1 MPINVPQHIKLDKTA
16 LVRIKLYLEF
26 VAIALLGTFIL
37 WKGVWA
43 GWNKLGSDFPQYYL
57 GAKLVAEHYSL
68 DRFYDWIW
76 LQRIA
81 NHFGVHHELVGF
93 SGLTPFSTFPLLP
106 LVWLEVMQAK
116 HVWVLLNIGILV
128 ATVHVLSKT
137 CGLTAR
143 KTWLIALLAVIPLR
157 NDLALGQMHLLVFAL
172 LVLGWRF
179 HLRGKQVAGGCCIAL
194 AGALKIYPLFYCF
207 YFLVKKRWNALGAAV
222 ATTVACGVASLVL
235 FGKTATNVFLWR
247 QLPRL
252 LNGEALNPYL
262 TSSTSTAAMFHGL
275 FLFEP
280 EWNPHPLVSSPLL
293 YATFY
298 ALWQALL
305 AATVVS
311 QIRRRFE
318 PDERE
323 SVEWCAFLTLL
334 MFLSS
339 TPETYHFVVLIGA
352 AVPTYAILKK
362 LRPRLSWLYLALYAI
377 ACNAR
382 NIVPHGSD
390 PAALTGVLI
399 PKLWAGVGL
408 IVLYAVVLSSTPTL
422 SASSNESVSGFP
434 GRIGGRF
441 HRQFGVFTIFGILLP
456 ALWLIGFASSLRH
469 LKSMDLNHSRQI
481 IEADGAWMRTEPQD
495 TAQGLYYVAMLD
507 TGYRVLRDGVPVDDI
522 PGDDELSYAVDREGR
537 TLWIEI
543 VTNAGPAIRESSS
556 NNDGHAGCEI
566 SNAEFP
572 ALSQD
577 GSSLAFIR
585 EESGRGSLWIADSHH
600 CVIPDELLRVTPPD
614 IDVRAVNG
622 APGGSFVFSAMTVQG
637 PTVFRVSR
645 GTAPETLLRPGANSD
660 AIAISGDG
668 DTILLSET
676 VRDHWQLISESLS
689 THIVRQLTA
698 GGCNS
703 TDPSWTNGK
712 TLIYATD
719 CGRAMGWTK
728 LAEIEQDQ

>member
-1 MPINVPQHIKLDKTA
+1 MPIDVHQQAKQDVAHFA
-16 LVRIKLYLEF
+16 RILLYIEF
-26 VAIALLGTFIL
+26 VAIALLGALVL
-37 WKGVWA
+37 WKGVWL
-43 GWNKLGSDFPQYYL
+43 GWRKLGSDFPQYYL

-76 LQRIA
+76 LQRVA

-93 SGLTPFSTFPLLP
+93 SGLTPFSTLPLLP
-106 LVWLEVMQAK
+106 FVWLDVLQAK
-116 HVWVLLNIGILV
+116 HVWVLLNVGILC
-128 ATVHVLSKT
+128 AMIHVLSKA
-137 CGLTAR
+137 CGLPAR
-143 KTWLIALLAVIPLR
+143 TTWLIALLASIPLR
-157 NDLALGQMHLLVFAL
+157 NDLALGQMHLVVFAL

-179 HLRGKQVAGGCCIAL
+179 HLHGKQVASGCCIAL

-207 YFLVKKRWNALGAAV
+207 YFLVKKRWNALGAAI
-222 ATTVACGVASLVL
+222 ATTAACGAACLVL

-262 TSSTSTAAMFHGL
+262 TSATSAAAMFHRL

-280 EWNPHPLVSSPLL
+280 EWNPHPLVSSPFL
-293 YATFY
+293 YAAFY

-305 AATVVS
+305 AITVIS

-323 SVEWCAFLTLL
+323 IVEWCAFLNLL

-339 TPETYHFVVLIGA
+339 TPETYHFVVLIGG
-352 AVPTYAILKK
+352 AVPTYAILRR
-362 LRPRLSWLYLALYAI
+362 LRPRLSWLFLALYAV

-382 NIVPHGSD
+382 NIVPGGSN
-390 PAALTGVLI
+390 PAALAALLM

-408 IVLYAVVLSSTPTL
+408 IVLYVVFLPSTPTPSAL
-422 SASSNESVSGFP
+422 SHRSFSGIP
-434 GRIGGRF
+434 GQIGGQF
-441 HRQFGVFTIFGILLP
+441 HRRLGVFTAFGIPLL

-469 LKSMDLNHSRQI
+469 LKSMGLDRSRDI
-481 IEADGAWMRTEPQD
+481 VEADRAWMRTEPRA

-507 TGYRVLRDGVPVDDI
+507 TGYKVLRDGSPVDGI
-522 PGDDELSYAVDREGR
+522 PGEDELSYAVDRTGR
-537 TLWIEI
+537 SLWIEI
-543 VTNAGPAIRESSS
+543 ATSAGLEIRESNSS
-556 NNDGHAGCEI
+556 DDGRTGCEI
-566 SNAEFP
+566 KNAESP
-572 ALSQD
+572 ALSWD

-600 CVIPDELLRVTPPD
+600 CDNSDQPLRVTPPD

-622 APGGSFVFSAMTVQG
+622 APEGHFIFSAITAQG

-645 GTAPETLLRPGANSD
+645 GTAPETLLRTGANPD
-660 AIAISGDG
+660 ALAVSGDG

-676 VRDHWQLISESLS
+676 VREHKQLISESLS
-689 THIVRQLTA
+689 THVVQQLTA

-703 TDPSWTNGK
+703 SDPSWTNEK

-728 LAEIEQDQ
+728 LAEIGQDR